1 MKYAR
6 ISFAVSLALGSLA
19 IGLMPTDPP
28 QVEVVAVEVVA
39 ATQEVVTV
47 YTTGLVQGAGSSSC
61 YATPIYDTQG
71 GKTILVALRCDAT
84 KKCDGPCGVS
94 KGPIQPNGN
103 QLIWCNCG
111 GNQ

>member
-6 ISFAVSLALGSLA
+6 ITLAATLA
-19 IGLMPTDPP
+19 IGSFAIGLTPPPETD
-28 QVEVVAVEVVA
+28 EVIAVEVIA
-39 ATQEVVTV
+39 LTQEVVTV

-61 YATPIYDTQG
+61 YATPLYETID
-71 GKTILVALRCDAT
+71 GKKYLKALRCDAT

-94 KGPIQPNGN
+94 KGPVMPNGN

-111 GNQ
+111 GD